1 MNKIVVQVL
10 DIIQLLYRYV
20 MKIVLVKQTYTN
32 LILYSR
38 KRELIKYESK
48 LVYRYAFL
56 NITRRQ

>member
-38 KRELIKYESK
+38 KRELKYESK